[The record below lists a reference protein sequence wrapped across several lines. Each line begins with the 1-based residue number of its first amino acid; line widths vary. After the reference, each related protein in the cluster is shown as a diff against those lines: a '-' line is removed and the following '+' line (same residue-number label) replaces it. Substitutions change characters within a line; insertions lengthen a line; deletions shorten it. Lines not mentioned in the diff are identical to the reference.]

1 MSIMSFEPQMPSG
14 RCGNSSRLALFARFA
29 QRPQVE
35 FVRKIAKQSRSCR
48 PVQMRKALILPKQII
63 YSMRYIRP
71 WLNPDATSDE
81 RFCAAISA
89 FLGGTHVVPIG
100 RARSGLYLLVKN

>member
-1 MSIMSFEPQMPSG
+1 
-14 RCGNSSRLALFARFA
+14 
-29 QRPQVE
+29 
-35 FVRKIAKQSRSCR
+35 
-48 PVQMRKALILPKQII
+48 MRKALILPKQII

-81 RFCAAISA
+81 RFCAAIGV

-100 RARSGLYLLVKN
+100 RARAGLYLLVKNAIDMQRRRVIMSPYTIVSIPRQSRGL